1 MSEINLFLTVTFL
14 DFLYTSFTQIKECS
28 WHHWINGKSW
38 WVLCSFHASGVQIS
52 SYCWSF
58 FLLIFE
64 KSDFTEWQDT
74 VWWVDTWHWRSQR
87 RSEVVRAGVG
97 RVIISTLHSGTFQN
111 LKKKCGSLER
121 PKTTLWMSMFNFQQQ
136 IFLQIQQT
144 IFVSFINF
152 SSVLRCLYF
161 SLLKMILK

>member
-64 KSDFTEWQDT
+64 KSDFYWMTRHSLMSWHLTLTEPET
-74 VWWVDTWHWRSQR
+74 VGGSQSRSWPSYHFYFTFWNI
-87 RSEVVRAGVG
+87 SEFKEKMRLVR
-97 RVIISTLHSGTFQN
+97 TTQN
-111 LKKKCGSLER
+111 NPMNVHVQL
-121 PKTTLWMSMFNFQQQ
+121 PTTNF
-136 IFLQIQQT
+136 LT
-144 IFVSFINF
+144 NTTNNF
-152 SSVLRCLYF
+152 CQF
-161 SLLKMILK
+161 H